1 MSDVTLVLLSLIAV
15 IVLSVYLYVKH
26 VYSYWKRKNITFLKP
41 TFLLGSSGDNIF
53 QKISIGE
60 QTEKYH
66 NSSNEPVVG
75 FYAVLRPSLLI
86 RDPEIIRN
94 ILIKDF
100 PSFYH
105 RGLYSNEKI
114 DPLSGNLVFLNGEKW
129 QNLRS
134 KLSPAFTSGKL
145 KAMFPTLVECGDSLQ
160 KHVAQLADTQE
171 LIEVR
176 DVFARYTTN
185 VIASVAFGIEV
196 DCIRDPDSEFRKYGK
211 KIFEMTISNGLR
223 SAASFFSPTLMKLF
237 HIRATDKSVQDFMT
251 SVVKENL
258 EYREKNN
265 VVRKDFFQLLMQLR
279 NSGTIAQSDDDWKTG
294 IDKNNKEKKCLT
306 LDEMTAQA
314 FIFFA
319 AGFETTSTTMSF
331 CLYELAKFP
340 DVQNKAHA
348 EIDEVLAK
356 HNGQLTYD
364 SMNEMKYLECC
375 IDGERFEIT
384 VAQ

>member
-26 VYSYWKRKNITFLKP
+26 VYSYWKRKNISYLEP

-53 QKISIGE
+53 QRISIGE
-60 QTEKYH
+60 QTEGFH
-66 NSSNEPVVG
+66 NSTNEPVLG
-75 FYAVLRPSLLI
+75 FYATLRPSLLV

-114 DPLSGNLVFLNGEKW
+114 DPLSGNLLFMNGEKW
-129 QNLRS
+129 RALRS

-145 KAMFPTLVECGDSLQ
+145 KAMFSTLVDCGDSLQ
-160 KHVAQLADTQE
+160 EHVAQLADTKQT
-171 LIEVR
+171 IEVR
-176 DVFARYTTN
+176 DVFARYSTN
-185 VIASVAFGIEV
+185 VIASVAFGIDV
-196 DCIRDPDSEFRKYGK
+196 DCIREPDSEFRKEGK

-223 SAASFFSPTLMKLF
+223 QAASFFSPGLMKLF
-237 HIRATDKSVQDFMT
+237 RIRTTNKSVQDFIT

-265 VVRKDFFQLLMQLR
+265 IVRKDFFQLLIQLR
-279 NSGTIAQSDDDWKTG
+279 NSGTITQSDDDWKFESDQN
-294 IDKNNKEKKCLT
+294 DKQKKCFT
-306 LDEMTAQA
+306 IEEMSAQV

-319 AGFETTSTTMSF
+319 AGFETSSTTMSF

-348 EIDEVLAK
+348 EIDAVLAR

-364 SMNEMKYLECC
+364 SVNEMKYIECC
-375 IDGERFEIT
+375 IDGN
-384 VAQ
+384 